1 MGKIYESRL
10 NPPDRIFW
18 TILKASHLMTAN
30 GVILEHKLE
39 NFDRR

>member
-1 MGKIYESRL
+1 MGKSYKSRL

-18 TILKASHLMTAN
+18 TILKALHLMTTN
-30 GVILEHKLE
+30 GAILEHKLE